1 MEHAFPI
8 RYTFLVLESETGN
21 AGQVILNT
29 YLDKKYTVWNH
40 KNHLRKAEI
49 RRFVSVNFSM
59 GRNIPTI
66 IFALE
71 CSYLLLQNS

>member
-29 YLDKKYTVWNH
+29 YLDKNILCGITKITYERLKYADLFPLISQW
-40 KNHLRKAEI
+40 AEI
-49 RRFVSVNFSM
+49 YR
-59 GRNIPTI
+59 
-66 IFALE
+66 
-71 CSYLLLQNS
+71 Q